1 MACRAPPSGSL
12 REQNAVVTNCSLR
25 HEGALFMRKVLKSA
39 EIGFCSP
46 VRMIAVTAMLAA
58 LINCGGNDIDPTIS
72 AMDWR
77 QLIDEAQIVS
87 YDNLFRSN
95 EEYVD
100 QLVYYRKAEIIQVY
114 EQGTLDKLSSG
125 SDHQYLLRAVV
136 GDNSWDDIVALRYDG
151 ERLIE
156 GDVIRFVGKVN
167 GLYKYEAVLG
177 NQVII
182 PDITIIQSRRIP

>member
-1 MACRAPPSGSL
+1 MDKIL
-12 REQNAVVTNCSLR
+12 KVV
-25 HEGALFMRKVLKSA
+25 
-39 EIGFCSP
+39 EIGFGIQ
-46 VRMIAVTAMLAA
+46 VRMIAATAMLAA
-58 LINCGGNDIDPTIS
+58 LINCGGNDIDPTIA
-72 AMDWR
+72 AMDWS
-77 QLIDEAQIVS
+77 QLLAEAQTLS
-87 YDNLFRSN
+87 YDNLFRNN

-125 SDHQYLLRAVV
+125 SDHQYRLRAVV

-177 NQVII
+177 NQVTI
-182 PDITIIQSRRIP
+182 PDITIIQSRRMQ